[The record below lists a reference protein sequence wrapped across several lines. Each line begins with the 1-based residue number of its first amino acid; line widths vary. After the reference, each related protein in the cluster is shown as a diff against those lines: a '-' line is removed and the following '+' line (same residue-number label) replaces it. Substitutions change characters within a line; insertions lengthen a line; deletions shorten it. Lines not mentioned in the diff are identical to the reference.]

1 MLGEIGLFVMVVLIV
16 LIATVGKTMRE
27 RYKAMGREPIGDSDE
42 ALRLR
47 GEVTRL
53 NERIQVLERLATDPA
68 KRLSDQID
76 ALEDK
81 RQ

>member
-1 MLGEIGLFVMVVLIV
+1 MFGEIGVFTMVVMIV
-16 LIATVGKTMRE
+16 LIATIGRTLRE
-27 RYKAMGREPIGDSDE
+27 RYKAMGRAPVGDSDE

-53 NERIQVLERLATDPA
+53 NERIAVLERLATDPA

-76 ALEDK
+76 ALDDQRK
-81 RQ
+81 

>member
-1 MLGEIGLFVMVVLIV
+1 MLGEIGPFAMVVMIVLIV
-16 LIATVGKTMRE
+16 IVGRTMRE
-27 RYKAMGREPIGDSDE
+27 RYKAIGREPAGDSGE

-53 NERIQVLERLATDPA
+53 NERIAVLERLATDPA

-76 ALEDK
+76 ALDDHRK
-81 RQ
+81 